1 MNVAGVPV
9 RQTVIIF
16 MRIVASLMLL
26 ALGVWTALALSFLT
40 EAGDLAA
47 IGTIITLIIALWALW
62 RRANEPQ
69 KGWHALW
76 PMLPFVGAT
85 ALAFIVFFSAKPH
98 HDRAW
103 SNDVAYLATGQIK
116 GDILTLDHVRQF
128 RWRADDRAAPEWRK
142 IDYDLNDLFS
152 VDLVASYWMGEAIA
166 HTMLSF
172 GFQKPDG
179 TIDHLV
185 FSTEIRKENN
195 ESYSALAGF
204 FRQYELAIIATDE
217 IDSLGVRTQVRQE
230 DVRIYPLAMPKATAR
245 QLLLRQ
251 VALAN
256 KLARRPE
263 FYNTITA
270 NCTTVPFQ
278 IARLMV
284 PGLPRDWRVLAS
296 GYFPDYLYDLGVIP
310 NGQPF
315 STIRAAA
322 QSSERAKMA
331 KGQNDFSQAI
341 RVGLPKAGLF

>member
-1 MNVAGVPV
+1 MWQGVQV
-9 RQTVIIF
+9 RHSVLILV
-16 MRIVASLMLL
+16 RSLASLVLL

-47 IGTIITLIIALWALW
+47 IATAIVLIIALWALW
-62 RRANEPQ
+62 RGTAGV
-69 KGWHALW
+69 KTWGAL
-76 PMLPFVGAT
+76 LPFAFT
-85 ALAFIVFFSAKPH
+85 AAAALFLFFSVKPH

-128 RWRADDRAAPEWRK
+128 RWHTDDTATPQWSQRS
-142 IDYDLNDLFS
+142 YDMNALDS
-152 VDLVASYWMGEAIA
+152 VDLIASYWMGEAIA

-172 GFQKPDG
+172 GFKKPDG

-185 FSTEIRKENN
+185 FSTEIRKEQG

-217 IDSLGVRTQVRQE
+217 PDSLGVRALKRQE
-230 DVRIYPLAMPKATAR
+230 DVRIYPLQMTKSTGR
-245 QLLLRQ
+245 QLLLRR
-251 VALAN
+251 VAHAN

-315 STIRAAA
+315 ATIRSAA
-322 QSSERAKMA
+322 QSSDRAKA
-331 KGQNDFSQAI
+331 VSDQSNFSQAI
-341 RVGLPKAGLF
+341 RMGLPKAELF